1 MKSLRVSLDEKVKAL
16 GACPIFS
23 GLAGTDLRRLA
34 GVVSLRVFE
43 AGELLFTQG
52 AAAEGFYALVS
63 GGARVFRFGQDGR
76 EQALHLFGPGEL
88 CGEVPVFHGG
98 KYPASAAAQG
108 ETQAF
113 YVPGKAFLD
122 LAFERP
128 GMLLE
133 MLAELSSRLRRFVG
147 LIDDLSLKEAPA
159 RLAKALLDMRVQQGR
174 DDVRLEM
181 AKGALASRLGVN
193 AATLSRTFRKM
204 EDRGVIA
211 VKGRTIRV
219 LDAAG
224 LGALAAGEK
233 L

>member
-1 MKSLRVSLDEKVKAL
+1 MKTLRANLDEKGKAL

-23 GLAGTDLRRLA
+23 GLAPGDLRRLA
-34 GVVSLRVFE
+34 GVMSLRVFE
-43 AGELLFTQG
+43 PGEHLFSQG
-52 AAAEGFYALVS
+52 AAAEGFYAVVH
-63 GGARVFRFGQDGR
+63 GQVKVFRFGHDGR
-76 EQALHLFGPGEL
+76 EQTLHLFGPGEL

-113 YVPGKAFLD
+113 YVPGRAFLD

-128 GMLLE
+128 EMLLE
-133 MLAELSSRLRRFVG
+133 MLAELSARLRRFVA

-159 RLAKALLDMRVQQGR
+159 RLAKALLDMRFQQGR
-174 DDVRLEM
+174 DEVRLEN
-181 AKGALASRLGVN
+181 AKAALASRLGVN

-211 VKGRTIRV
+211 VKGRSIRV
-219 LDAAG
+219 LDVAG
-224 LGALAAGEK
+224 LNALAAGEK